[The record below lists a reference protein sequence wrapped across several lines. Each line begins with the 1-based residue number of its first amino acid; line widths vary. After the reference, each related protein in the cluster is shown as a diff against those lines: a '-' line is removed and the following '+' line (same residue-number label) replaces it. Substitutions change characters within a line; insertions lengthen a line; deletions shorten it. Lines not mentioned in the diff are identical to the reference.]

1 MAKILIIDDERGI
14 RNTLREIL
22 ADEGHNVEV
31 AENGINGLQMATK
44 NAYDLIF
51 SDIKMPEMDGI
62 EVLSA
67 IKNTGE
73 YANQNTP
80 IASAETPIVMITGHG
95 DVETAVQALK
105 LGAYD
110 FLLKPLDLNR
120 ILITTKNALES
131 KQLRQETKQLRKKVA
146 AKGPQMIGESA
157 AINRVRA
164 IIEKVAAE
172 TVQVLKK

>member
-22 ADEGHNVEV
+22 ADEGHEVEV
-31 AENGINGLQMATK
+31 AEDGKQGLVMAQNK
-44 NAYDLIF
+44 AYDLIF

-62 EVLSA
+62 ELLENIVESR
-67 IKNTGE
+67 KSKVE
-73 YANQNTP
+73 SEEP
-80 IASAETPIVMITGHG
+80 IECPVIMISGHG

-131 KQLRQETKQLRKKVA
+131 KSLKQ
-146 AKGPQMIGESA
+146 
-157 AINRVRA
+157 
-164 IIEKVAAE
+164 
-172 TVQVLKK
+172 

>member
-22 ADEGHNVEV
+22 ADEGHEVEV
-31 AENGINGLQMATK
+31 AEDGKQGLVMAQNK
-44 NAYDLIF
+44 AYDLIF

-62 EVLSA
+62 ELLENIVESR
-67 IKNTGE
+67 KSKVE
-73 YANQNTP
+73 SEEP
-80 IASAETPIVMITGHG
+80 IECPVIMISGHG
-95 DVETAVQALK
+95 DIETAVQALK

-131 KQLRQETKQLRKKVA
+131 KSLKQETKILRKKVA
-146 AKGPQMIGESA
+146 SRGPPP
-157 AINRVRA
+157 
-164 IIEKVAAE
+164 
-172 TVQVLKK
+172 